1 MLLRT
6 DPFRDLERLTE
17 QVFGT
22 PARPAAMPLDAYRS
36 GDSFVVELDLPGMTA
51 DSIDITVEHDVLTVR
66 GTRIRSNEHA
76 KALLSERTFGT
87 FERRVLLADSLD
99 TDHIEATYVDGV
111 LTLRLP
117 VVERARARKVEVNL
131 GAGRAGA
138 VTAASTSTAASAD
151 LGAAASTGA

>member
-6 DPFRDLERLTE
+6 DPFRDLERMAE

-36 GDSFVVELDLPGMTA
+36 GDSFVVELDLPGMSPE
-51 DSIDITVEHDVLTVR
+51 SIDVTVEHDVLTVR
-66 GTRIRSNEHA
+66 ATRIRHNEGA
-76 KALLSERTFGT
+76 KAVLSERTFGT
-87 FERRVLLADSLD
+87 FERRVFLADSLD
-99 TDHIEATYVDGV
+99 AERIEASYADGV

-117 VVERARARKVEVNL
+117 VVERARARKVEVTG

-138 VTAASTSTAASAD
+138 VTATSSAN
-151 LGAAASTGA
+151 